1 MAQQT
6 ASPATHSAGQ
16 PGSTA
21 HLALSELNKASVK
34 IGGTWVVDA
43 YRPFEDKYEYTWQGK
58 PRQGTNFVATLVC
71 ADDPSK
77 YCQAHFKKTSK
88 NGAKYEQVMKTLKP
102 GGRFIMSKVGFVE
115 DAKLAYV
122 SCPLKVVVDLSS
134 TKMDVCVQTPDS
146 AVQPAPTATIAG
158 STNLAGNQFFDV
170 TALIQE
176 VQEIRQHANNRSSFA
191 VKIQDGS
198 LDHDTQKVKAMPL
211 KIYFDTSST
220 NLNSAEQPVSGESL
234 KKLVDEHLESKTA
247 MSFFCISGAQD
258 ETGKFCFRNTRHT
271 FITKGVGT
279 KAEQLNTN
287 TELHNLQ
294 DADTVVFELQTATA
308 ARDWSNEPGRETR
321 CGLLSTF
328 ARTATGVPELDRGE
342 TVWQCNWVRVSEPAE
357 GQSMRN
363 QFGGLWLPLTFR
375 DDTGTAVLYITEK
388 AAVKLANVVDAAE
401 FEQLHAEGRLRLPF
415 FASIK
420 VQRRPSNLS
429 AVQPGVGQTSATQ
442 PTQSDNDF
450 DCFIVDA
457 AEQDMNEIPSVR
469 STQLLP
475 MLSHSVDSVLPAA
488 LAMIRRSDHYTMAV
502 QYITQ
507 EVPPELSQV
516 ASKAVVGVT
525 MLRPCSRAFA
535 LVFSTKRSKVSDAG
549 VGGHKLV
556 TDDVVDCLQTHS
568 PTVQEKFK
576 LTSFCNLDNV
586 TDFKL
591 DPPKGAKVQ
600 AALVS
605 VTGFIDEKTDSGEQ
619 SVQSLLVDD
628 VQLLTPAQADALKP
642 MLAKMLYFAALAGQ
656 VSRKRAREPWS
667 PEENPA
673 KAAACRV
680 LGRSPTGP
688 SLPDYSPTA

>member
-1 MAQQT
+1 
-6 ASPATHSAGQ
+6 
-16 PGSTA
+16 
-21 HLALSELNKASVK
+21 
-34 IGGTWVVDA
+34 
-43 YRPFEDKYEYTWQGK
+43 
-58 PRQGTNFVATLVC
+58 
-71 ADDPSK
+71 
-77 YCQAHFKKTSK
+77 
-88 NGAKYEQVMKTLKP
+88 
-102 GGRFIMSKVGFVE
+102 
-115 DAKLAYV
+115 
-122 SCPLKVVVDLSS
+122 
-134 TKMDVCVQTPDS
+134 
-146 AVQPAPTATIAG
+146 
-158 STNLAGNQFFDV
+158 
-170 TALIQE
+170 
-176 VQEIRQHANNRSSFA
+176 

-198 LDHDTQKVKAMPL
+198 LDHDTQKVKAMPQ
-211 KIYFDTSST
+211 KIYFDTSRT
-220 NLNSAEQPVSGESL
+220 DPNSAEQPVSGESL
-234 KKLVDEHLESKTA
+234 KKLVDEHLQSKTA

-357 GQSMRN
+357 GQSIRN

-375 DDTGTAVLYITEK
+375 DDTGTALLYITEN

-429 AVQPGVGQTSATQ
+429 AVQPGVGQTSAAQ

-507 EVPPELSQV
+507 EVPPELCQV
-516 ASKAVVGVT
+516 ASKSVVGVT

-568 PTVQEKFK
+568 STTQEKYK

-667 PEENPA
+667 PKENPA

>member
-1 MAQQT
+1 MAEAT
-6 ASPATHSAGQ
+6 ASTATHSAGQ
-16 PGSTA
+16 PGSTT

-58 PRQGTNFVATLVC
+58 PRQGTNFVTTLVC

-88 NGAKYEQVMKTLKP
+88 NGAKYEQVMKTLKS

-158 STNLAGNQFFDV
+158 SSNLAGNQFFDV

-176 VQEIRQHANNRSSFA
+176 VQEIRQHANNRSSFT

-294 DADTVVFELQTATA
+294 DADTVVFELQTATV

-375 DDTGTAVLYITEK
+375 DDTGTALLYITEN

-420 VQRRPSNLS
+420 VQRRPSNIS
-429 AVQPGVGQTSATQ
+429 TVQPGTD
-442 PTQSDNDF
+442 DNDAVNF

-475 MLSHSVDSVLPAA
+475 MLSHSVDNVLPAA

-507 EVPPELSQV
+507 EVPPELCQV
-516 ASKAVVGVT
+516 ASKSVVGVT
-525 MLRPCSRAFA
+525 MSRPCSRAFA

-568 PTVQEKFK
+568 STTQEKYK

-605 VTGFIDEKTDSGEQ
+605 VTCFIDAKTDSGEQ

>member
-1 MAQQT
+1 MAEAT
-6 ASPATHSAGQ
+6 ASTATHSAGQ
-16 PGSTA
+16 PGSTT

-58 PRQGTNFVATLVC
+58 PRQGTNFVTTLVC

-88 NGAKYEQVMKTLKP
+88 NGAKYEQVMKTLKS

-158 STNLAGNQFFDV
+158 SSNLAGNQFFDV

-279 KAEQLNTN
+279 KAEQLNN
-287 TELHNLQ
+287 NAELHNLQ

-342 TVWQCNWVRVSEPAE
+342 TVRQCNWVRVSEPAE

-429 AVQPGVGQTSATQ
+429 NPNRTD
-442 PTQSDNDF
+442 DNDEFNF

-475 MLSHSVDSVLPAA
+475 MLSHSVDNVLPAA

-535 LVFSTKRSKVSDAG
+535 LVPSTERSKGSDAG
-549 VGGHKLV
+549 VCGHKLV
-556 TDDVVDCLQTHS
+556 TDDFVDCLQTHS
-568 PTVQEKFK
+568 PTAQEKYK

>member
-6 ASPATHSAGQ
+6 ASPSTFSAGQ
-16 PGSTA
+16 PGNTA

-58 PRQGTNFVATLVC
+58 PRQGTNFVTTLVC

-77 YCQAHFKKTSK
+77 YCQAHCKKTSK
-88 NGAKYEQVMKTLKP
+88 NGAKYEQVMKTLKS

-176 VQEIRQHANNRSSFA
+176 VQEIRQHANNRSSFV

-211 KIYFDTSST
+211 KIYFDTSRT
-220 NLNSAEQPVSGESL
+220 DPNSAEQPVSGESL
-234 KKLVDEHLESKTA
+234 KKLVEEHLQSKTA

-279 KAEQLNTN
+279 KADQLNN
-287 TELHNLQ
+287 NAELHNLQ

-375 DDTGTAVLYITEK
+375 DDTGTALLYITEK

-429 AVQPGVGQTSATQ
+429 AVQPGVVQTSAAQ

-469 STQLLP
+469 SIQLLP

-488 LAMIRRSDHYTMAV
+488 LAMIRKSDHYTMAV

-507 EVPPELSQV
+507 EVPPELSKV
-516 ASKAVVGVT
+516 ASKAETGVT
-525 MLRPCSRAFA
+525 MLRPCSRAVA
-535 LVFSTKRSKVSDAG
+535 LILSTKRSKVSDAG
-549 VGGHKLV
+549 ACGHKLV
-556 TDDVVDCLQTHS
+556 TDNVVDCLQTHS
-568 PTVQEKFK
+568 STAQEKYK

-605 VTGFIDEKTDSGEQ
+605 VTGFIDAKTDSGEQ
-619 SVQSLLVDD
+619 IVQSLLVDD
-628 VQLLTPAQADALKP
+628 VQLLTPAQADALKT
-642 MLAKMLYFAALAGQ
+642 MLVKMLYFAALAGQ

-688 SLPDYSPTA
+688 SLADYSPTP

>member
-1 MAQQT
+1 
-6 ASPATHSAGQ
+6 
-16 PGSTA
+16 
-21 HLALSELNKASVK
+21 
-34 IGGTWVVDA
+34 
-43 YRPFEDKYEYTWQGK
+43 
-58 PRQGTNFVATLVC
+58 
-71 ADDPSK
+71 
-77 YCQAHFKKTSK
+77 
-88 NGAKYEQVMKTLKP
+88 
-102 GGRFIMSKVGFVE
+102 
-115 DAKLAYV
+115 
-122 SCPLKVVVDLSS
+122 
-134 TKMDVCVQTPDS
+134 
-146 AVQPAPTATIAG
+146 
-158 STNLAGNQFFDV
+158 
-170 TALIQE
+170 
-176 VQEIRQHANNRSSFA
+176 
-191 VKIQDGS
+191 
-198 LDHDTQKVKAMPL
+198 
-211 KIYFDTSST
+211 
-220 NLNSAEQPVSGESL
+220 
-234 KKLVDEHLESKTA
+234 

-375 DDTGTAVLYITEK
+375 DDTGTALLYITEN

-429 AVQPGVGQTSATQ
+429 TVQPGTD
-442 PTQSDNDF
+442 DNDAFNF

-507 EVPPELSQV
+507 EVPPELCQV
-516 ASKAVVGVT
+516 ASKSVVGVT

-568 PTVQEKFK
+568 STTQEKYK